1 MNALEEY
8 YKNSL
13 LNNLCGEY
21 KNRWRAAGQD
31 KLELLKL
38 SLCQQSLPHVCTFAY
53 VGKGLTEDYIKENFK
68 GYINGYTVKDADGIK
83 GYTYGLFVDYNTSDN
98 LIADKN
104 VCSLMW
110 CRGVD
115 VVVPATKCP
124 VLYISNKSDVRIV
137 CEGCNLVRVYLFD
150 ESTVTLEDVDEEST
164 VLVYRYSEK
173 SAVSYGKF
181 ALGKSKIFDKKL
193 KI

>member
-53 VGKGLTEDYIKENFK
+53 VGKGLTKDYIKANFK
-68 GYINGYTVKDADGIK
+68 EYINGYTVENADGVG
-83 GYTYGLFVDYNTSDN
+83 GYTYGLFVDYDFDN
-98 LIADKN
+98 NLVVDKD

-110 CRGVD
+110 CRNTD

-124 VLYISNKSDVRIV
+124 VLYVSNQSDVRIV

-150 ESTVTLEDVDEEST
+150 ESAVTLEDIDEEST
-164 VLVYRYSEK
+164 VLVYRYSDK
-173 SAVSYGKF
+173 ATVSNGRF